1 MMIRFMVVTAAIV
14 EIVRTPDAADSVVV
28 GSVVPKERR
37 TIVTTA
43 DASGIVDIGGV
54 GGVIVTAATVVAV
67 IVH

>member
-1 MMIRFMVVTAAIV
+1 MMIRFMVVAAAIV

>member
-1 MMIRFMVVTAAIV
+1 MMIRFMVVAAAIV

-37 TIVTTA
+37 TIVPTA

-54 GGVIVTAATVVAV
+54 AGVIVTV

>member
-1 MMIRFMVVTAAIV
+1 MIRFMVVTAAIV